1 MWWWW
6 MLFGSLTQSFST
18 SLFRSLIHALHARV
32 YRMRASLCDLNNLK
46 TFWKSLH
53 WMANTHTHYI
63 YFDTLSTLVYIPLKM
78 PYTIQNTRQT
88 IKLRLRSLLYTYIY
102 WVLGW
107 VSIHSVLWNNTY
119 TDTELLCVAGTAQFL
134 HIFQVSAWNQVS
146 PVHRRLPLSESLSSS
161 VYIFRCEYTQC
172 LIWCPFSGNNLK

>member
-134 HIFQVSAWNQVS
+134 LSFRWVPGIRYRPFTVAYHSLS
-146 PVHRRLPLSESLSSS
+146 HSLPLSIYFDVNTHS
-161 VYIFRCEYTQC
+161 VSFDARSAAIT
-172 LIWCPFSGNNLK
+172 